1 MQNLSGNIFFM
12 SNHKKVAKKFVIS
25 WKMCNFAAET

>member
-1 MQNLSGNIFFM
+1 MQNLSGNYFLCQII
-12 SNHKKVAKKFVIS
+12 KKVAKKFVIS